1 MADGAESMSQQAYT
15 IIKDRVLKGT
25 YALDQKISIKELTE
39 GLGIGRSPV
48 GEALKRL
55 QHEGLVTISPKSGN
69 RIWNPTLTELEQ
81 LMAYRKMMEIGALHM
96 SRDVLSLSDSL
107 LTLCH
112 QMDEAISKEDWLSY
126 EAFDYQYHMTLIESS
141 GNQYLI
147 DSYRLVADKIRL
159 ARNNMTR
166 TFDLSNAG
174 HYDIANALK
183 RNTFLAERELDKH
196 LTVSRDR
203 FTRLHTPTNT
213 RG

>member
-1 MADGAESMSQQAYT
+1 MSGTAETMSQQAYS
-15 IIKDRVLKGT
+15 IIKDRVLNGT

-55 QHEGLVTISPKSGN
+55 EHEGLITISPKSGN
-69 RIWNPTLTELEQ
+69 RIWNPTLAELEQ
-81 LMAYRKMMEIGALHM
+81 LMAFRKMMEVGALRM
-96 SRDVLSLSDSL
+96 ARDVFKLSDDL
-107 LTLCH
+107 LKLCH
-112 QMDEAISKEDWLSY
+112 HMDEAMEDEDWMRY
-126 EAFDYQYHMTLIESS
+126 EAFDYQYHMTLIQSS

-166 TFDLSNAG
+166 TFGQSNAG

-183 RNTFLAERELDKH
+183 RNAFMAERELDKH
-196 LTVSRDR
+196 LTVSRER
-203 FTRLHTPTNT
+203 FTRS
-213 RG
+213 